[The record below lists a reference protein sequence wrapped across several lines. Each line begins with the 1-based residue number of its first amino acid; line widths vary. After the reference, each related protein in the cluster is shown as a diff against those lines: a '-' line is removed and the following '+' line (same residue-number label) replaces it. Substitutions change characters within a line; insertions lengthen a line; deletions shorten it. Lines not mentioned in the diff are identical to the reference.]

1 MGLHNVKIL
10 KHANK
15 AAVLALIG
23 GTAYVVIELLWRG
36 HTHWTMAVLGGVLF
50 LLLGGLNEWLPWE
63 MPLQIQCLIGAG
75 MVTAAEFLTGLIL
88 NVWMDL
94 DIWDYSGIPGNIL
107 GQICPQFTLAWMGLS
122 LAAILLDDWLRYRL
136 WGEDRPHYTIF

>member
-15 AAVLALIG
+15 AAILALIG

-88 NVWMDL
+88 NVWLDL